1 MRELREKNFGVFLA
15 GSWRGSV
22 SFIKHTMDVVQIA
35 IIIASAAIGFMIGA
49 LVFYARTEN
58 KIEDA
63 IINAV
68 EERERCIIER
78 DQDRKSVV

>member
-1 MRELREKNFGVFLA
+1 
-15 GSWRGSV
+15 
-22 SFIKHTMDVVQIA
+22 MDVVQIA

-78 DQDRKSVV
+78 DQLLVSEAEKEREIAALRGRVEQR